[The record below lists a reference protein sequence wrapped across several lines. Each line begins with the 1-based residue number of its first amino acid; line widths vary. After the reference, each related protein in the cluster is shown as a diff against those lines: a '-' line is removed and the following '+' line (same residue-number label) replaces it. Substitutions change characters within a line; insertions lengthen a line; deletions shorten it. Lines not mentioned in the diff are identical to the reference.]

1 MSSNLTIASLSVS
14 AIALSLLAT
23 ALLPASLIAAEA
35 PASSV
40 AAAPAAVK
48 TDSSLTVKNAPAST
62 APGGKSCEVLKS
74 EIDGKLKAKGV
85 KAFTL
90 DIVPAADVKSE
101 KIVGSCEAG
110 AKKIAYKRG

>member
-1 MSSNLTIASLSVS
+1 MSSNRSIASLAVS
-14 AIALSLLAT
+14 AFTVSLLAA
-23 ALLPASLIAAEA
+23 ALLPASLRAAEA
-35 PASSV
+35 
-40 AAAPAAVK
+40 AAAATATVN
-48 TDSSLTVKNAPAST
+48 TDSSVSVKNAPAST
-62 APGGKSCEVLKS
+62 APGGKSCEDLKN

-90 DIVPAADVKSE
+90 DIVPTADVKTE

>member
-1 MSSNLTIASLSVS
+1 MPSNRSIASLAVS
-14 AIALSLLAT
+14 AFTASLLA
-23 ALLPASLIAAEA
+23 ASLMAAEA
-35 PASSV
+35 PAS

-48 TDSSLTVKNAPAST
+48 PDSSLTVKSAPVSA
-62 APGGKSCEVLKS
+62 ARGGKTCEDLKT

-85 KAFTL
+85 KTFTL
-90 DIVPAADVKSE
+90 DIVPAADVKTE